1 MIFVLDTST
10 ENTFM
15 GLWYD
20 KWLAENRF
28 VGGRE
33 LNAKLFTELDKTF
46 RQSGEYKKVSEAI
59 RQVTGIVVA
68 SGPGSFTGL
77 RIGLSVAN
85 TLAYSLDVPIVGI
98 QDETDPEKLLQKG
111 LSVLKSRGA
120 SFGEV
125 VVPHYGA
132 EPHITKPKG

>member
-15 GLWYD
+15 GLWDD
-20 KWLAENRF
+20 KWLSENKF

-33 LNAKLFTELDKTF
+33 LNAILFTELDKTF
-46 RQSGEYKKVSEAI
+46 VHSAEYENVSEAMK
-59 RQVTGIVVA
+59 QVTGIIVA

-98 QDETDPEKLLQKG
+98 ENETDPEKLLQKG
-111 LSVLKSRGA
+111 FSVLESRGA

-132 EPHITKPKG
+132 EPHITIQKG